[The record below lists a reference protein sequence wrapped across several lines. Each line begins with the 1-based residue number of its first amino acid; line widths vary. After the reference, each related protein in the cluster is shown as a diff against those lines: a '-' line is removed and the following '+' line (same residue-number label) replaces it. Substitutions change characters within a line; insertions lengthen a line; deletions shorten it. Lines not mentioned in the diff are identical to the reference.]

1 MARAHRAGNP
11 NLGYRSGSSGLNPFV
26 AVETPAVKTVLMV
39 RLQRA
44 NAAQLRHVFYRRR
57 RNRLRRWSLAAE
69 FVIEGEVVGDHNE
82 DAAAW
87 RSPSSRAARQRTQGE
102 V

>member
-11 NLGYRSGSSGLNPFV
+11 NLGYRSSSSGLNPFV

-44 NAAQLRHVFYRRR
+44 NAAQLRHVFYPRQ
-57 RNRLRRWSLAAE
+57 RNRLRQWSLAAE
-69 FVIEGEVVGDHNE
+69 LIIEGEVLGDDSE
-82 DAAAW
+82 DAAAR
-87 RSPSSRAARQRTQGE
+87 RSHSSLVA
-102 V
+102 